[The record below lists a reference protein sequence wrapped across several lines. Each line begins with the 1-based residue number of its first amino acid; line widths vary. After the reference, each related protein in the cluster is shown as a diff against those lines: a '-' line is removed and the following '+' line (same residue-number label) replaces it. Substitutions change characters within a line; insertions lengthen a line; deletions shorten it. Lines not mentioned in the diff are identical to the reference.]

1 MLEYEIA
8 AIYYFVAGIITAQ
21 AYFGE
26 VPLDMV
32 IPCVFYPTP
41 TPAAS
46 GFSVNAYMTEFAM
59 YIKFIDHS
67 TMAAYEMGEKVLQ
80 AIMGKRRKV
89 PLVDETGKQT
99 GKSFR
104 VNMPKLKK
112 VENGVYQMALS
123 WNRHTR
129 YDAKAVT
136 RARDIFR
143 NGLPGGKAD

>member
-21 AYFGE
+21 PYFEE
-26 VPLDMV
+26 VPLDML

-41 TPAAS
+41 SPAAS
-46 GFSVNAYMTEFAM
+46 GFSVNAYMTEFVM

-67 TMAAYEMGEKVLQ
+67 TMAAYEMGLQ

-89 PLVDETGKQT
+89 PLVDGSGKQT
-99 GKSFR
+99 GRSFR

-112 VENGVYQMALS
+112 VENGVYQMELS

-129 YDAKAVT
+129 YNAKEVT
-136 RARDIFR
+136 LARDIFM
-143 NGLPGGKAD
+143 NGLPIGKED

>member
-21 AYFGE
+21 AYFEE

-59 YIKFIDHS
+59 YIKFINHS

-99 GKSFR
+99 GRSFQI
-104 VNMPKLKK
+104 
-112 VENGVYQMALS
+112 G
-123 WNRHTR
+123 
-129 YDAKAVT
+129 
-136 RARDIFR
+136 RAHV
-143 NGLPGGKAD
+143 

>member
-8 AIYYFVAGIITAQ
+8 AIHYFVSGIIMAQ
-21 AYFGE
+21 AYFEE

-46 GFSVNAYMTEFAM
+46 GFSVNAYMIEFAM

-80 AIMGKRRKV
+80 AIMGNRRKV

-112 VENGVYQMALS
+112 VENGVYQMELS

-129 YDAKAVT
+129 YDEKEVT
-136 RARDIFR
+136 LARDIFM
-143 NGLPGGKAD
+143 NGLPIEKEA

>member
-21 AYFGE
+21 AYFEE
-26 VPLDMV
+26 VPLDML
-32 IPCVFYPTP
+32 IPCVFYPAP

-46 GFSVNAYMTEFAM
+46 GFSINAYTTEFAM
-59 YIKFIDHS
+59 YIKFIAHS

-80 AIMGKRRKV
+80 EIMGKRRKV

-99 GKSFR
+99 GRNFR

-112 VENGVYQMALS
+112 VENGVYQMELS

-129 YDAKAVT
+129 YDTKEAT
-136 RARDIFR
+136 LARDIFM
-143 NGLPGGKAD
+143 NGLPVGKED

>member
-1 MLEYEIA
+1 MLEFEIA

-21 AYFGE
+21 PYFEE
-26 VPLDMV
+26 VPLDML

-59 YIKFIDHS
+59 YVKFTANS
-67 TMAAYEMGEKVLQ
+67 TMEAYEMGEKVLQ
-80 AIMGKRRKV
+80 AIMGNRRKV
-89 PLVDETGKQT
+89 PLVDESGKQT
-99 GKSFR
+99 GKNFR

-112 VENGVYQMALS
+112 IENGVYQMELS

-129 YDAKAVT
+129 YDAKKAAL
-136 RARDIFR
+136 ARDIFM
-143 NGLPGGKAD
+143 NGAPIGKED